1 MKKYEL
7 LDQINP
13 NSIYAGIEA
22 LTEILKAITDNF
34 SEQDRRN
41 IYPDKQIIYR
51 GITKD
56 YENCE
61 RDNSWHIRS
70 GLSVRFRNQNDS
82 NTNLNKAEYIKY
94 LRNIITD
101 ARKSHPKKY
110 TDTIYDLEVLADIQ
124 HNGGATCL
132 VDFSKNILT
141 SLWFACNND
150 TNVDGFL
157 FCYNVTEDVVYNN
170 SLTILTQE
178 ECKKPIRDLLI
189 KTYRLVDACSVVS
202 DRFCLWDPAL
212 INNRIARQ
220 DSLFLFGIE
229 QFKASEM
236 SDMTMLM
243 IRIPS
248 KLKQPICKLLKSMF
262 CIKSTSIYN
271 DPVGFATSNSKL
283 NPMDDII
290 QSDQDRYYSK
300 AFKSLLSG
308 YYTEAIELYNGIR
321 NNYITKNDCDSIKK
335 SIEIDF
341 SLASCYKKLE
351 KDPIDYK
358 HNAILAY
365 ERVIKNIKYILNG
378 NITED
383 EQKYYVRKIM
393 RAYNEIIELC
403 YILKTYK
410 KGINICNEIE
420 QFINNSTIDCNK
432 NDKQIIPDCRNCEK
446 RDCKRNTTLINI
458 KKDLNTKYPTFV
470 KLEFYILYF
479 LSSENIDLNFNIIKE
494 CESFLNTH
502 ELKPFDR
509 LLINYYLSFLNIIQI
524 NSKKGLITNLFGN
537 SHNTINKIVNNTKE
551 KLSELESCCLS
562 SDINTVGY
570 VEWNFADIKIAIDN
584 LDQQNNNLKIKLQE
598 LNAYMI
604 SVRNHIQSKHDLLYR
619 KT

>member
-7 LDQINP
+7 LDNINP
-13 NSIYAGIEA
+13 NSTYAGIEA
-22 LTEILKAITDNF
+22 LTKILKAITDNF
-34 SEQDRRN
+34 SKQDRRN

-51 GITKD
+51 GITRD

-61 RDNSWHIRS
+61 RDNNWHIRS

-110 TDTIYDLEVLADIQ
+110 TDEISDLEVLADIQ

-178 ECKKPIRDLLI
+178 DCKKPIRDLLI
-189 KTYRLVDACSVVS
+189 KTYRLVDACSIVS

-271 DPVGFATSNSKL
+271 DPVGFAASNSKL

-290 QSDQDRYYSK
+290 QSDQNRYYSK
-300 AFKSLLSG
+300 AFKALLSG
-308 YYTEAIELYNGIR
+308 YYSEAIELYNGIR
-321 NNYITKNDCDSIKK
+321 INYINKNDCDNLKK

-351 KDPIDYK
+351 KGSIDYK

-365 ERVIKNIKYILNG
+365 ERVIENIKHILKG
-378 NITED
+378 YITED
-383 EQKYYVRKIM
+383 EQKYYIRKIM

-403 YILKTYK
+403 YILKRYK
-410 KGINICNEIE
+410 KGIDICNKIE
-420 QFINNSTIDCNK
+420 QFITNSTIDCNN
-432 NDKQIIPDCRNCEK
+432 NDKQNIPDCRNCEK
-446 RDCKRNTTLINI
+446 RECKRNMTLINI
-458 KKDLNTKYPTFV
+458 KKNLDTKYPIFV
-470 KLEFYILYF
+470 KLEFYILHF
-479 LSSENIDLNFNIIKE
+479 LSSENNNHNFNIIKE

-502 ELKPFDR
+502 ELKQFDR
-509 LLINYYLSFLNIIQI
+509 LLVTYYLRFLNILQI
-524 NSKKGLITNLFGN
+524 NSKKESITHFLGN
-537 SHNTINKIVNNTKE
+537 SRNAIDKIVDKTKTE
-551 KLSELESCCLS
+551 LSKLESGCLS
-562 SDINTVGY
+562 SDINIVGY
-570 VEWNFADIKIAIDN
+570 IEWNFADIKIALDN
-584 LDQQNNNLKIKLQE
+584 LDKKNNYLKIKLQE
-598 LNAYMI
+598 LNAFMI

-619 KT
+619 RT